1 MALLSTL
8 TSGLAAETGFVSP
21 RQIPG
26 MISGAITESF
36 QQVRENIKPDAMVK
50 NLIRETG
57 LSDIIPTFSF
67 GLDRLFDQSTA
78 EAAEEKKRA
87 AEEKKRAAEE
97 KKAAAAAANSS
108 NSVLEGIKNVL
119 DDTYEIIASRD
130 VETAEQ
136 IAERRRLTGEAT
148 PAGPPAP
155 GPVPVGDSSLGGIFG
170 FFGKIAKVIGGAGG
184 LAAAGLG
191 LTRLG
196 SLFSFLGKL
205 ALKAGPIGAIL
216 SMAISLDGTDWTNLV
231 EGVKE
236 SFEKIKNGE
245 YLEGV
250 KQLIMTPINFAVTAY
265 KKTVDSLSEWI
276 ESFGIDEGM
285 SDLLANLALGGTL
298 IIGFRKSILTVVRS
312 IRTIAR
318 IASRLFVPLTVVIT
332 LFETIKGTIDGWKE
346 DGFVGALKGAITE
359 FGATLIAVPLDFIK
373 GIVAWA
379 LEKLG
384 FDKTAEALNDFSFED
399 IWRNTVSAFFEGVK
413 SMVEWVKLKFSDT
426 TEAIGNLWTSLV
438 GAGKNLVDF
447 LWTPIESAI
456 NWVKVKFTDITE
468 VIESLWAS
476 LVGAGKDLVSL
487 LWSPIES
494 AINWVKTLFTDP
506 VEAFKQYFS
515 TLIGVYS
522 SIGELLFAPVESAI
536 NWVKVKFSDTTEAIG
551 NLWTNLV
558 GAGKGLVS
566 LLWSP
571 IESAINW
578 VKVKFSD
585 TTEAIGNLWTN
596 LVGAGKG
603 LVSLL
608 WSPIESAINWV
619 KTLFTDPVKAFK
631 QYFSAMIGVYSS
643 IGALLFVPIGSAMT
657 WIKDTFSDIKIEV
670 PEWMK
675 DIGGYL
681 KDKLVKPIAD
691 FFEMITNFDF
701 ASLVPDW
708 VKDLFGGPTT
718 EVEPLDMLGGGATD
732 TGAAMATRDVA
743 TMSDEELVKQIENN
757 KRILEIQLSKPVQNE
772 VFIGNLNRQID
783 QLTSLQANKE
793 SLQAVQVTSSKSL
806 ADYNEA
812 MENMKRDMEERE
824 RRREQAASVQPPIV
838 VNNNN
843 VQQGGNGG
851 TAPVGPLHTRP
862 TESRLDDMLLGG
874 SLGIP

>member
-67 GLDRLFDQSTA
+67 GFDKLFNQGSA

-298 IIGFRKSILTVVRS
+298 IIAFRKSILAVVRS

-373 GIVAWA
+373 DIVAWA
-379 LEKLG
+379 LDKLG
-384 FDKTAEALNDFSFED
+384 FDETAEALNEFSFED

-426 TEAIGNLWTSLV
+426 TEAIGSLWT
-438 GAGKNLVDF
+438 G
-447 LWTPIESAI
+447 
-456 NWVKVKFTDITE
+456 
-468 VIESLWAS
+468 

-536 NWVKVKFSDTTEAIG
+536 NWVKVKFSDTKEAIG
-551 NLWTNLV
+551 SLWTNLV
-558 GAGKGLVS
+558 G
-566 LLWSP
+566 
-571 IESAINW
+571 E
-578 VKVKFSD
+578 
-585 TTEAIGNLWTN
+585 
-596 LVGAGKG
+596 GKG

-619 KTLFTDPVKAFK
+619 KTLFTDPVEAFK

>member
-298 IIGFRKSILTVVRS
+298 IIAFRKSILAVVRS

-384 FDKTAEALNDFSFED
+384 FDETAEMLNDFSFED

-536 NWVKVKFSDTTEAIG
+536 NWVKVKFSDTKEAIG
-551 NLWTNLV
+551 SLWTNLV
-558 GAGKGLVS
+558 G
-566 LLWSP
+566 
-571 IESAINW
+571 E
-578 VKVKFSD
+578 
-585 TTEAIGNLWTN
+585 
-596 LVGAGKG
+596 GKG

-619 KTLFTDPVKAFK
+619 KTLFTDPVEAFK

>member
-67 GLDRLFDQSTA
+67 GFDKLFNQGSA

-136 IAERRRLTGEAT
+136 IAERRRLAGEAT

-379 LEKLG
+379 LGKLG
-384 FDKTAEALNDFSFED
+384 FDETAEMLNDFSFED

-426 TEAIGNLWTSLV
+426 TEAIGSLWT
-438 GAGKNLVDF
+438 G
-447 LWTPIESAI
+447 
-456 NWVKVKFTDITE
+456 
-468 VIESLWAS
+468 

-551 NLWTNLV
+551 SLWTNLV
-558 GAGKGLVS
+558 G
-566 LLWSP
+566 
-571 IESAINW
+571 E
-578 VKVKFSD
+578 
-585 TTEAIGNLWTN
+585 
-596 LVGAGKG
+596 GKG